1 MLLAV
6 LPLFFAWRSLGSY
19 FYCVAYPMFILMAAK
34 IPLGLKPRT
43 VESRSHA
50 VDFAYGRSERPLVVP
65 SAVGFRTTS
74 YSAPIFHYRTTL
86 RM

>member
-6 LPLFFAWRSLGSY
+6 LPLFFAWRSLASY

-34 IPLGLKPRT
+34 MPLSLKPRT

-50 VDFAYGRSERPLVVP
+50 VDFAYDKDERPLAIP
-65 SAVGFRTTS
+65 SAAGFRTTS
-74 YSAPIFHYRTTL
+74 YSAPIFHDRTTFL
-86 RM
+86 M